1 MRGRF
6 LLPGASG
13 RDPTLFATHSSMSKQ
28 DISFGLLTARSFF
41 IHVVGE
47 GERLF
52 ASTFEEHASFRIPV
66 DFAAEKDHLSTPTL

>member
-1 MRGRF
+1 
-6 LLPGASG
+6 
-13 RDPTLFATHSSMSKQ
+13 MSKQ

-66 DFAAEKDHLSTPTL
+66 DFAAEKDHHSTPTL